1 MWTQNA
7 ILGIE
12 TTLEDVFGRYTGVA
26 ISIIKEEFPDALC
39 IERRKL
45 LSGGTRLGARVSRL
59 YSLVKW
65 LLLCYAEL
73 VPGKQSEVWS
83 LLQSIQYCYQNLNTL
98 AQLRL
103 APLLFEIFGISSTG
117 LILPYQ
123 HTPGPSPFFTGSCIK
138 KCSVRTHA
146 ENVARQ
152 SQCRYS
158 CAAARKAP
166 IAGMYLKYNV
176 VVYSISI

>member
-65 LLLCYAEL
+65 LLLCYTEL
-73 VPGKQSEVWS
+73 VPGK
-83 LLQSIQYCYQNLNTL
+83 
-98 AQLRL
+98 
-103 APLLFEIFGISSTG
+103 
-117 LILPYQ
+117 
-123 HTPGPSPFFTGSCIK
+123 
-138 KCSVRTHA
+138 
-146 ENVARQ
+146 
-152 SQCRYS
+152 
-158 CAAARKAP
+158 
-166 IAGMYLKYNV
+166 
-176 VVYSISI
+176 